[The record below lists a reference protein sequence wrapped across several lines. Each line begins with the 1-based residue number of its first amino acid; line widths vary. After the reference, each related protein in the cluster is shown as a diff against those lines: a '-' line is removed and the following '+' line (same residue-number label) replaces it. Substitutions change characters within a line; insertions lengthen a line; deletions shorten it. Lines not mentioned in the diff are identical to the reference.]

1 MMPLLSELART
12 GFLLPETLLDAPWLG
27 VLATFVTINTM
38 IYLVVGMVKI
48 LPQIRWRDRRA
59 LGRRS
64 ETRSI
69 YPDA

>member
-27 VLATFVTINTM
+27 SLATFVTINTM

-48 LPQIRWRDRRA
+48 LPQVRWRDRRA
-59 LGRRS
+59 LGRRA